1 MRIDIR
7 QTETEEEYLTLRYR
21 EKTPLVEKILQTL
34 AGEDKIEEPAG
45 RKVAESR
52 GFSEKEDIPP
62 AAYGRILGRT
72 EEGSAYISLS
82 DILYLES
89 VDDRVFAYT
98 TRQVVRLDGTLTS
111 FLAAICDESFFRC
124 SKAMILNVNKVAA
137 LKSLSSNRIEAT
149 MEGGEKILI
158 SRRYASDFRKLLK
171 RGSLG

>member
-34 AGEDKIEEPAG
+34 AGEDKIEEPSG
-45 RKVAESR
+45 RKVA
-52 GFSEKEDIPP
+52 D
-62 AAYGRILGRT
+62 GRILGRT
-72 EEGSAYISLS
+72 EEGSAYITLP

-98 TRQVVRLDGTLTS
+98 TEQVVRLDGTLTS